1 MKKKEKRIHIIDKYS
16 TDKHSIEISHPD
28 KVYFPQDHITK
39 QATIEYYIK
48 IALHLLPHIKD
59 YTIVMRRFPEGIDG
73 INFYQKQIPDYFPGW
88 IKHKTV
94 DLKKGDTQTLVIIDN
109 RATLVY
115 LANQGVLEF
124 HSWLSNS
131 KHIHKPTKLVFDL
144 DPSSILHSNITKT
157 DLASLRFG
165 ARALKNMLEQN
176 GLNPFLMTTGSR
188 GYHVVV
194 PLLPTSSFEQVH
206 VYAHHCAQTLVN
218 AYPDL
223 FTIEMNKKKRGKKVF
238 IDYLRNAYGQTS
250 VACYSL
256 RALEGA
262 PIATP
267 LDWHELSKTTPQ
279 QYTIKNIFRRLA
291 KKNDPWKDFEKS
303 AEKLPI

>member
-1 MKKKEKRIHIIDKYS
+1 MKKKEKNIQEI
-16 TDKHSIEISHPD
+16 DKHSIEITHAD
-28 KVYFPQDHITK
+28 KLYFPRSHITK
-39 QATIEYYIK
+39 QATIEYYTK
-48 IALHLLPHIKD
+48 IAPYLLPHIKN

-73 INFYQKQIPDYFPGW
+73 VNFYQKQIPDYFPGW

-109 RATLVY
+109 SATLAY
-115 LANQGVLEF
+115 LANQGVLEI

-131 KHIHKPTKLVFDL
+131 EAIHKPNKLIFDL
-144 DPSSILHSNITKT
+144 DPSLTLHDSILHASTLKT
-157 DLASLRFG
+157 DLANLRFG
-165 ARALKNMLEQN
+165 ARALKNMLEKN

-206 VYAHHCAQTLVN
+206 TYARHCAQTLVN
-218 AYPDL
+218 TYPNL
-223 FTIEMNKKKRGKKVF
+223 FTIEISKKKRGKKIF

-250 VACYSL
+250 IACYSL

-267 LDWHELSKTTPQ
+267 LDWHELAKITPQ

-291 KKNDPWKDFEKS
+291 RKNNPWKDFEKS
-303 AEKLPI
+303 AKKLPI